1 MIRSRLL
8 PARNEELT
16 VTSLPTLGL
25 LAALAVLTSGCVY
38 VNGEHVGSGDWRD
51 DQRRNQAAISELE
64 IGMERAAVVA
74 RLGPPSDS
82 EAFTRNGE
90 DLRVLFYGTQRRHSD
105 GETSR
110 DETTPLVFE
119 NDRLIGWGQ
128 AVYLG
133 IR

>member
-1 MIRSRLL
+1 MSGARAAPHQQKESDVKSL
-8 PARNEELT
+8 PA
-16 VTSLPTLGL
+16 LGL
-25 LAALAVLTSGCVY
+25 LAALTAATSGCVY
-38 VNGEHVGSGDWRD
+38 VNGENIGQSDWRD
-51 DQRRNQAAISELE
+51 EQRTNSKLISELE
-64 IGMERAAVVA
+64 IGMERNAVLG

-90 DLRVLFYGTQRRHSD
+90 EMRVLFYRTQRKHSD
-105 GETSR
+105 GETTR

-128 AVYLG
+128 AVYAD